1 LEAIAA
7 MSRNMRRE
15 LETVL
20 KDLEATAGDIEGSA
34 VVRSDGLI
42 VAFAMSKSS
51 DESLVAAMSAALLN
65 IGTRAT
71 RELDRG
77 DLDKVIVSGTKGD
90 VVLMGAGRDSI
101 LSSTTRSGANL
112 GLVLVEMKKTSRKL
126 ANLISGGQ

>member
-1 LEAIAA
+1 MEVTSG
-7 MSRNMRRE
+7 MSKNMRNQ

-42 VAFAMSKSS
+42 MAFAMPRST

-65 IGTRAT
+65 IGTRT
-71 RELDRG
+71 VKELARG
-77 DLDKVIVSGTKGD
+77 DLDKVIVSGNKGD

-101 LSSTTRSGANL
+101 LSTTTKVGANL
-112 GLVLVEMKKTSRKL
+112 GLVLVEMKKTSNKL
-126 ANLISGGQ
+126 ANLIM